1 MAGVVKEQSA
11 QLAGVAKEKVQQW
24 GADVEEDHDFFL
36 DLDAAK
42 AALSLIRR
50 VSKPSRDSSPR
61 SSLTLTARSLVVPTM
76 YQLKTA
82 TTQTLAG
89 HCGFNT

>member
-11 QLAGVAKEKVQQW
+11 QLAGVAKERVQQW

-42 AALSLIRR
+42 AAAKSDQAL
-50 VSKPSRDSSPR
+50 SKPSRDSSPR
-61 SSLTLTARSLVVPTM
+61 RSLTLTVWSPVVPTM

>member
-42 AALSLIRR
+42 AAA
-50 VSKPSRDSSPR
+50 KPDQVREQ
-61 SSLTLTARSLVVPTM
+61 AE
-76 YQLKTA
+76 QG
-82 TTQTLAG
+82 Q
-89 HCGFNT
+89 